1 MRMEQNAYKN
11 YYFIGVGGIGMSSLA
26 RYYNGKGC
34 NIAGYDRT
42 RTPLTDQLETEG
54 IKVHY
59 RDDIEMIPQEFKKED
74 SPGDTMVVYT
84 PAVPASHDELSYF
97 INAGYKVL
105 KRAQLLGAIADNEY
119 SIAVAGTHGKT
130 TVSSMIAHIMKYSE
144 VSSTAF
150 IGGISTDYDSN
161 LIQSGDG
168 SLIIAEADEYD
179 RSFLALKP
187 NIAVVTAIDEDHLDV
202 YGDHN
207 SLAKSYSEF
216 VKGIKHNGILF
227 VKKGLS
233 QHLNANVPVLEYAIE
248 EKADYYADNIS
259 INEGQYRY
267 DLHTP
272 KGPVKDIALGLPG
285 RHNIENSV
293 GAFAVADQCNID
305 HDKIKEALQTYKG
318 VKRRFETIYKS
329 SECVYIDDY
338 AHHPKELL
346 ACISSVKEMYGGKKI
361 TGVFQPHLYSRTRDF
376 SQAFAESL
384 SLLDELILLE
394 IYPAR
399 EKPIPGVDSQLIFDK
414 VNLVDKRIC
423 SKEELL
429 KNLNPGKL
437 EVLLTLGAGDIDQL
451 VIPIKKRL
459 EKRENSD

>member
-1 MRMEQNAYKN
+1 
-11 YYFIGVGGIGMSSLA
+11 MSSLA
-26 RYYNGKGC
+26 RYYNGKGH

-42 RTPLTDQLETEG
+42 KTPLTEKLEGEG
-54 IKVHY
+54 MKVHY
-59 RDDIEMIPQEFKKED
+59 HDEVERIPEEFKTED
-74 SPGDTMVVYT
+74 APENTMVVYT
-84 PAVPASHDELSYF
+84 PAVPASHVELSYF
-97 INAGYKVL
+97 KNAGFKVV
-105 KRAQLLGAIADNEY
+105 KRAQLLGAIAGDGF

-130 TVSSMIAHIMKYSE
+130 TVSSMIAHIMKYAE

-150 IGGISTDYDSN
+150 IGGISADYDSN

-168 SLIIAEADEYD
+168 SMIIAEADEFD
-179 RSFLALKP
+179 RSFLSLKP
-187 NIAVVTAIDEDHLDV
+187 DIAVVTAIDEDHLDV

-207 SLAKSYSEF
+207 SLTNSYSEF
-216 VKGIKHNGILF
+216 VKGIHDNGTLLAR
-227 VKKGLS
+227 KGLAH
-233 QHLNANVPVLEYAIE
+233 HLYADVPVLEYSID
-248 EKADYYADNIS
+248 EKADYYAENIS
-259 INEGQYRY
+259 VSEGQYRY
-267 DLHTP
+267 DINTP
-272 KGPVKDIALGLPG
+272 KGSVKDIELGLPG

-293 GAFAVADQCNID
+293 GAFAVADQCDIG
-305 HDKIKEALQTYKG
+305 HEKIKAALQTYKG
-318 VKRRFETIYKS
+318 VKRRFETIFKS
-329 SECVYIDDY
+329 SECIYIDDY

-376 SQAFAESL
+376 SQGFADSL

-399 EKPIPGVDSQLIFDK
+399 EEPIPGVDAQLICDK

-429 KNLNPGKL
+429 EILNPEKL

-451 VIPIKKRL
+451 VIPIKNIL
-459 EKRENSD
+459 EDIGGSD

>member
-1 MRMEQNAYKN
+1 
-11 YYFIGVGGIGMSSLA
+11 MSSLA

-34 NIAGYDRT
+34 NIAGYDRS
-42 RTPLTDQLETEG
+42 RTPLTEQLETEG

-59 RDDIEMIPQEFKKED
+59 QDNIEMIPQEFKKED
-74 SPGDTMVVYT
+74 SPEDTMVVYT
-84 PAVPASHDELSYF
+84 PAVPTSHDELSYF

-105 KRAQLLGAIADNEY
+105 KRAQLLGSIADNEF

-150 IGGISTDYDSN
+150 IGGISSDYDSN

-168 SLIIAEADEYD
+168 SLIIAEADEFD

-207 SLAKSYSEF
+207 SLTKSYSEF
-216 VKGIKHNGILF
+216 VKGIQNNGTLLARI
-227 VKKGLS
+227 GLS
-233 QHLNANVPVLEYAIE
+233 HHLNANVDVLEYAIE

-259 INEGQYRY
+259 INEGQYSY

-272 KGPVKDIALGLPG
+272 KGSVKGIALGLPG

-293 GAFAVADQCNID
+293 GAFAAADQCNID
-305 HDKIKEALQTYKG
+305 HQKIKEALQTYKG

-329 SECVYIDDY
+329 NECVYIDDY
-338 AHHPKELL
+338 AHHPKEIL
-346 ACISSVKEMYGGKKI
+346 ACISSVKEMYEGKKI

-376 SQAFAESL
+376 SQEFAESL

-399 EKPIPGVDSQLIFDK
+399 ENPIPGVDSQLICDK

-429 KNLNPGKL
+429 DILNLGKL

-459 EKRENSD
+459 EKNENSD